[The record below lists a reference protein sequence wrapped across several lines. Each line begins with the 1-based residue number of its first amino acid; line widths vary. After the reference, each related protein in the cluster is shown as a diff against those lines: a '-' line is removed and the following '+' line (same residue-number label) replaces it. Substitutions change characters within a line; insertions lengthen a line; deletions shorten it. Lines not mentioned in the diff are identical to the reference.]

1 MCVTKTLSTLRLISL
16 VADVIAYTN
25 KMKFAWRE
33 GRDVLN
39 FGLVA
44 ILLLFA
50 VL

>member
-16 VADVIAYTN
+16 VPDVITYTN
-25 KMKFAWRE
+25 KMTFAWRE

-39 FGLVA
+39 VGQVA